1 MSPLDFG
8 IWKHTETPVNT
19 EEDQLAR
26 VILHPQLLQYY
37 HSGLVIINSKEQD
50 GNER

>member
-8 IWKHTETPVNT
+8 IWEHNA

-37 HSGLVIINSKEQD
+37 HSDHSGQVIINSKEQD